1 MGTGLG
7 TSLRVCLGTQEHS
20 PVHYPADDGG
30 GRGGRCSLDNNHSH
44 FILVE
49 PGPPGKGDGQV
60 ELWLRL
66 EKHISE
72 QRTGYGGEP
81 PGGHWGAWRRGGKDH
96 RVGTGGGPGGRRPAR
111 PSLSPGACG
120 RLEGEL
126 LARAVGTL
134 CVGGGVTAALCPP
147 GRPWPE
153 PLAMGAGLWEENEAR
168 TFQRHAATRGQRCP
182 QNGRPL
188 PGALG
193 RG

>member
-1 MGTGLG
+1 MRGSPQPWALPGGPSAAAQRPLCAAVGTGLG

-72 QRTGYGGEP
+72 QRTGYGGEL
-81 PGGHWGAWRRGGKDH
+81 PGGHRGVGASRRGATGEPGGGAGRTTAWAQEAVQAEGVQHGRASAPGPAGAWRGSCWPGRW
-96 RVGTGGGPGGRRPAR
+96 GPCVLGEV
-111 PSLSPGACG
+111 SLQ
-120 RLEGEL
+120 
-126 LARAVGTL
+126 L
-134 CVGGGVTAALCPP
+134 CVLWAAP
-147 GRPWPE
+147 GQS
-153 PLAMGAGLWEENEAR
+153 L
-168 TFQRHAATRGQRCP
+168 
-182 QNGRPL
+182 
-188 PGALG
+188 
-193 RG
+193 